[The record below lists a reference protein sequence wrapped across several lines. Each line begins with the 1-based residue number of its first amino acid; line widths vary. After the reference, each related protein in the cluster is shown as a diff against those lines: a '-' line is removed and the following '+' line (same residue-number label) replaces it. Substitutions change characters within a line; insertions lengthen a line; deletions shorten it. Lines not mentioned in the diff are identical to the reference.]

1 MYLMGI
7 FGQMAAM
14 NMQMMTRSLLVY
26 RITGSVKA
34 IGIMAIAGTVPHI
47 ISALYGGVIA
57 DRLEKKHILLFS
69 LAAFAVL
76 SFGIAIA
83 LTTGWLNAE
92 TWWILIIA
100 SVVQSILMGL
110 LIPARHSIIPD
121 LVGRERL
128 MNAVS
133 LNSLGQNGWRLMAP
147 AATGFLIEG
156 FGFDVVYFVIGGSY
170 LWAIIFIAFLPR
182 SGTPATTGQ
191 STLAEVT
198 EGFRYLRREPD
209 VTWVLIF
216 NLFAVVLAM
225 PYQQLLPV
233 FVDDILMVGASGM
246 GILIS
251 VSGAG
256 AIAGSLILASLPDK
270 KRGIMLL
277 ISGVFLGLV
286 LIVFSFS
293 KSWALSLGIMVF
305 IGMGQSGR
313 MTLSNTLAQH
323 YSNDNFRGR
332 VMGIF
337 DMQMSFPGIAVYA
350 AGILTGIIGVE
361 WAIGGL
367 AMLLVAASVL
377 IMIFSPRLRRL
388 D

>member
-1 MYLMGI
+1 MGI

-14 NMQMMTRSLLVY
+14 NMQMMMRSLLVY
-26 RITGSVKA
+26 RITGSVEA
-34 IGIMAIAGTVPHI
+34 IGIMAISGAVPHI

-92 TWWILIIA
+92 RWWILIIT
-100 SVVQSILMGL
+100 SVVQSTLMGL
-110 LIPARHSIIPD
+110 LIPARHSIISD

-147 AATGFLIEG
+147 AAAGFLVEG
-156 FGFDVVYFVIGGSY
+156 FGFDVGYFVIGGLY
-170 LWAIIFIAFLPR
+170 LWAIILIAFLPL
-182 SGTPATTGQ
+182 SGTPSVTGQ
-191 STLAEVT
+191 SVLTEVA
-198 EGFRYLRREPD
+198 EGFKYLRRAPD
-209 VTWVLIF
+209 VMWVLIF
-216 NLFAVVLAM
+216 NLIVVVLSM
-225 PYQQLLPV
+225 PYQLLLPV

-246 GILIS
+246 GILLS

-270 KRGIMLL
+270 KRGVMFL
-277 ISGVFLGLV
+277 ISSMFLGLV

-293 KSWALSLGIMVF
+293 KSWALSLGIMVL
-305 IGMGQSGR
+305 IGMGQSAR
-313 MTLSNTLAQH
+313 MTLGNTLAQY
-323 YSNDNFRGR
+323 YSSDTFRGR

-337 DMQMSFPGIAVYA
+337 DMQMSFPGIAVFV
-350 AGILTGIIGVE
+350 AGMLTGFIGVE
-361 WAIGGL
+361 WAVGGL
-367 AMLLVAASVL
+367 AMLLVAISVL